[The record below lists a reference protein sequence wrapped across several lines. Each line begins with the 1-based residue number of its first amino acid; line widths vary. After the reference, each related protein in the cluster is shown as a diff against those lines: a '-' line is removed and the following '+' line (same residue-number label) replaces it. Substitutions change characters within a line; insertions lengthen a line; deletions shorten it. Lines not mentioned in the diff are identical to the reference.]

1 MTFNSDEQFEAVFY
15 PEPVPSSLRTL
26 AVLALVFDRVHFP
39 GVYIAEDADRA
50 GTAAE
55 LDRLAKLPQRHEVE
69 DRQLMNCMVYAINR
83 DAISDFCVFTGRPG
97 YAGSLEDGT
106 RDLVRE
112 FELAIY
118 GPPPK
123 NFFPGY
129 NLGFAKGLPGPQ
141 NAAVNGPSWL
151 SYPPNA
157 LLYSNKHGL
166 PLINDNPTLPVMGL
180 PSDVKSNAKAL
191 STILALDAIQLAL
204 PALPNLSFENIAE
217 LRAETRDDVRP
228 FRRAMLRLSKEL
240 DAAIRAD
247 ASTIEIQRAARFMVE
262 TTVMPE
268 LQELSET
275 LAAPQ
280 RPWFRRAMDVATSVP
295 EIVANFATLP
305 TAMASAKLL
314 AALGSVLVDVRDD
327 QLTAQKAAKRGGFQY
342 LLRVHEL
349 GNRKRSDAT

>member
-1 MTFNSDEQFEAVFY
+1 MSSHSEEPFEAVFY

-39 GVYIAEDADRA
+39 GVYIAEDADRS

-55 LDRLAKLPQRHEVE
+55 LDRIAKLPQRHEVD

-83 DAISDFCVFTGRPG
+83 DAVSDFCVFPGRPG
-97 YAGSLEDGT
+97 HAGSLEEGT
-106 RDLVRE
+106 KDLVRE

-123 NFFPGY
+123 NFFPSY

-141 NAAVNGPSWL
+141 HAAINGPSWL

-157 LLYSNKHGL
+157 LLYAATHGL
-166 PLINDNPTLPVMGL
+166 PLFNDNPALPIMGL
-180 PSDVKSNAKAL
+180 PSGVKSNAKAL
-191 STILALDAIQLAL
+191 STILALDAIQLVL
-204 PALPNLSFENIAE
+204 PRLPHLSFENVAE

-247 ASTIEIQRAARFMVE
+247 ATTTEIQRAARFLVE

-268 LQELSET
+268 LQELRET
-275 LAAPQ
+275 LEAPQ
-280 RPWFRRAMDVATSVP
+280 RPWYRRAMDVASSVP
-295 EIVANFATLP
+295 ELAANFATLP

-327 QLTAQKAAKRGGFQY
+327 QLTAEKAAKRGGFQY

-349 GNRKRSDAT
+349 GSRKEE